1 MSSCRT
7 AAVVACRVLG
17 LYVAIQSLGLLP
29 VWALGSSRDI
39 SSLWVL
45 PSLAVL
51 MAVPIGLAVVSW
63 TLAPWI
69 ADKMLTDVE
78 HGQTPSPIT
87 VEDAQAVA
95 VSILGLLF
103 VLESIPGIVV
113 NLLDYLRWSTEGYHL
128 SPPLAETGITSVT
141 RAAAM
146 NATKVALGLWL
157 LFGARSFARVL
168 QRFCAPHAD

>member
-17 LYVAIQSLGLLP
+17 LYMAIQCLGLLP
-29 VWALGSSRDI
+29 VWALGSSREI

-51 MAVPIGLAVVSW
+51 IAVPIGLAVVLW

-69 ADKMLTDVE
+69 AGKMLTDVE
-78 HGQTPSPIT
+78 HKQTPSPIT

-103 VLESIPGIVV
+103 VFESIPGIVV
-113 NLLDYLRWSTEGYHL
+113 DVLEYLRL
-128 SPPLAETGITSVT
+128 SADSDVTSFINTTITKAAVMNVT
-141 RAAAM
+141 
-146 NATKVALGLWL
+146 KIALGLWL